1 MKIEDISVLLGK
13 KSDSIVAKF
22 YSVQFYQDDEK
33 NLTDKKIVKNL
44 VYSYKR
50 NGILPSKSHTI

>member
-22 YSVQFYQDDEK
+22 YSVQFYQDEK

>member
-22 YSVQFYQDDEK
+22 YSVQFYQDEK
-33 NLTDKKIVKNL
+33 NPIDQKNRKEL
-44 VYSYKR
+44 SLF
-50 NGILPSKSHTI
+50 I